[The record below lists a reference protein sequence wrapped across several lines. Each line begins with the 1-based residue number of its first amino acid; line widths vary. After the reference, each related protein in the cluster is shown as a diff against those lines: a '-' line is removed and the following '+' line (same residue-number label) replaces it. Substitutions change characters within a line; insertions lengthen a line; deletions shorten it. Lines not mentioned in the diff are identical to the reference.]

1 MQALWDF
8 FLIHHSKIANTLE
21 INQMSSFYDSNEY
34 RFQSSTRRKVKKKDK
49 NRQDDGN
56 KKRMQNEQTEV
67 VKLQDLW
74 YNSLMSNCMHD
85 LQRKLTHFM
94 IC

>member
-1 MQALWDF
+1 MN
-8 FLIHHSKIANTLE
+8 K
-21 INQMSSFYDSNEY
+21 FYDSNEY
-34 RFQSSTRRKVKKKDK
+34 KFQSSTRRRVEKTTTTTTGRMMV
-49 NRQDDGN
+49 R

-85 LQRKLTHFM
+85 LQRKLTYFM

>member
-1 MQALWDF
+1 M
-8 FLIHHSKIANTLE
+8 I
-21 INQMSSFYDSNEY
+21 QMDTNC
-34 RFQSSTRRKVKKKDK
+34 KVAQEGEWGKKKK
-49 NRQDDGN
+49 TKTGKMMVR

-85 LQRKLTHFM
+85 LQRKLTYFM

>member
-1 MQALWDF
+1 ME
-8 FLIHHSKIANTLE
+8 K
-21 INQMSSFYDSNEY
+21 
-34 RFQSSTRRKVKKKDK
+34 TRHNIDNGRGEGEEEEKKKRK
-49 NRQDDGN
+49 
-56 KKRMQNEQTEV
+56 QNEQTEV

-85 LQRKLTHFM
+85 LQRELTYFM

>member
-1 MQALWDF
+1 
-8 FLIHHSKIANTLE
+8 
-21 INQMSSFYDSNEY
+21 MSRFYDSNGY
-34 RFQSSTRRKVKKKDK
+34 KLQSSTRRRVGEKKKTK
-49 NRQDDGN
+49 TGKMMVR

-85 LQRKLTHFM
+85 LQRKLTYFM

>member
-1 MQALWDF
+1 MIQMNID
-8 FLIHHSKIANTLE
+8 SKVAQE
-21 INQMSSFYDSNEY
+21 G
-34 RFQSSTRRKVKKKDK
+34 KWKKKKKDK
-49 NRQDDGN
+49 TRQDDGN

-94 IC
+94 ICWQAGVWHFD

>member
-1 MQALWDF
+1 
-8 FLIHHSKIANTLE
+8 
-21 INQMSSFYDSNEY
+21 MSGFYDSNGY
-34 RFQSSTRRKVKKKDK
+34 KLQSSTRRRVGEKKKTK
-49 NRQDDGN
+49 TGKMMVR

-85 LQRKLTHFM
+85 LQRKLTYFM